1 MTFFSFIEP
10 IFCFGVFVIIQDKRK
25 RNNSFVISVVGRIIH
40 IFVYLVRKFFEKKV
54 LVYQQFE
61 YYMFHKPAGCVTAVT
76 DAMHKTVMDYMKDL
90 ARKDLYL

>member
-40 IFVYLVRKFFEKKV
+40 IFVYLVRNFF
-54 LVYQQFE
+54 
-61 YYMFHKPAGCVTAVT
+61 
-76 DAMHKTVMDYMKDL
+76 
-90 ARKDLYL
+90 